1 MLLTGDII
9 PYMNG
14 GNAKWRWL
22 LSLCVRW
29 LSPWCV
35 WIMSTEEFIQ
45 QNTCKCASNM
55 TEHTASRRNMRFVF
69 CNMSHCISQV
79 ETHHRAGWHKGIFCA
94 RRGKIHKRCRRL
106 FWTSGLLPQQNIN
119 SQPGNT
125 LQLHLILSV
134 FDVYSESDHFSLLQS
149 EVVIPDV
156 IKNVNLT
163 GWGRTCQELSLDM
176 NFKINLYSL
185 QAQESSQSGSRL
197 IVPLGGANIIWN
209 ILSICSQTST
219 MRAKC

>member
-134 FDVYSESDHFSLLQS
+134 FDVYSESFFIFLFCSLKLLFQMS
-149 EVVIPDV
+149 LRMWTWPDGGGPAKNWVWTWTLKSIYILFRPRRVPSLVVD
-156 IKNVNLT
+156 L
-163 GWGRTCQELSLDM
+163 L
-176 NFKINLYSL
+176 FH
-185 QAQESSQSGSRL
+185 
-197 IVPLGGANIIWN
+197 
-209 ILSICSQTST
+209 
-219 MRAKC
+219 